1 MKIHGKLPAKVSIEN
16 LYIFILVKPAGM
28 AMNPLMPGINLP
40 QNTKY
45 DPYFLKK
52 DSVLFKSFSSNKI
65 YFPYFI
71 KNVLPNVFAM
81 KYSIRE
87 PDTEPTEAIIV
98 KIVICT
104 IEESFTSTQP
114 EKGKISSLGN
124 GRALDSKHISMYKPK

>member
-52 DSVLFKSFSSNKI
+52 WECHLLKMF
-65 YFPYFI
+65 
-71 KNVLPNVFAM
+71 L
-81 KYSIRE
+81 
-87 PDTEPTEAIIV
+87 
-98 KIVICT
+98 
-104 IEESFTSTQP
+104 
-114 EKGKISSLGN
+114 
-124 GRALDSKHISMYKPK
+124 ALKW